1 MSYLFCSLQICFFFK
16 PANFNFLHL
25 IEVLY
30 INGAGSCT
38 LITMFTLSVRQTDA
52 TPRHGGPSLAVRCT
66 KCLQP
71 DGAINR

>member
-1 MSYLFCSLQICFFFK
+1 MFITDIFIFLNLRTLTSYCTLMEQARCAVHLSRCSLELC
-16 PANFNFLHL
+16 
-25 IEVLY
+25 
-30 INGAGSCT
+30 
-38 LITMFTLSVRQTDA
+38 LSVRQTDA